1 VCGIVG
7 IVGLDASLDRSRTL
21 VSAMADRIGHRGPDG
36 RGVVTHPDATLGM
49 TRLAIVDLA
58 GGNQPM
64 ANEDASIVIVYNGE
78 VYNAPALR
86 QDLERRGIR
95 LRTRSDTEVIL
106 RLYEADPEH
115 VEEHLVGMW
124 AFAIHDRRRR
134 RVVLS
139 RDRFGIKPLFIAE
152 AGDALAFGSELR
164 CFDRRLDPFARLFSI
179 DGDSAHA
186 MVSWSYVP
194 ENRTIYQGVRR
205 LPPATRLSV
214 DLASRARTR
223 RTYWTL
229 EPSREAARVRSLDE
243 ACERVDFLLRR
254 AVRQH
259 LESDVPVASFLSG
272 GIDSSLITAYANEE
286 SGAPI
291 KAYSIGFAEKR
302 FDESPF
308 AQETAAKIGAA
319 LEVEIFGEAK
329 ALASL
334 PDALLAY
341 DEPFGD
347 SSSLATYLLSQRVGR
362 DVKVAL
368 SGDGGDEVFAGYKKY
383 AVVHL
388 RGPLTAMPRVRD
400 ALGAMLG
407 LLGRM
412 PGRLGGA
419 RPWAE
424 LLRKIRLAGTALDGS
439 DAHVYAQLSPWAP
452 LARTGALMRQPAS
465 TRHFEEETKARFSRG
480 VGTELQKSL
489 AADLGSMLTND
500 MLVKVDRASMACSLE
515 VRVPFL
521 DHRVVEFAVG
531 LPEAF
536 TVGPRGQAFS
546 GKRVLR
552 ALHERR
558 FGPGL
563 ARRQKQGFSVPVQK
577 WLKGPFDAACE
588 RIFDKT
594 RLDRYGILSS
604 AELSNGGFRRW
615 VSDDPLIAW
624 HAFAL
629 AAWCE
634 ATLGDG
640 PGALRELI
648 EPRTGTQALSVP
660 GVGSSLRIASSSR

>member
-1 VCGIVG
+1 
-7 IVGLDASLDRSRTL
+7 
-21 VSAMADRIGHRGPDG
+21 MADRITHRGPDG
-36 RGVVTHPDATLGM
+36 RGVVAHPDATLGM
-49 TRLAIVDLA
+49 TRLAIVDVA
-58 GGNQPM
+58 NGNQPM
-64 ANEDASIVIVYNGE
+64 ANEDESVVIVYNGE

-86 QDLERRGIR
+86 RDLERRGVR
-95 LRTRSDTEVIL
+95 FRSRSDTEVVL

-134 RVVLS
+134 RVVVS
-139 RDRFGIKPLFIAE
+139 RDRFGIKPLFIAD
-152 AGDALAFGSELR
+152 AGDALAFASELR
-164 CFDRRLDPFARLFSI
+164 CFDRRLEPFARLFSI
-179 DGDSAHA
+179 DYDSAHA

-194 ENRTIYQGVRR
+194 ENCTIYEGVRR

-214 DLASRARTR
+214 DLASRTR
-223 RTYWTL
+223 KARTYWTL
-229 EPSREAARVRSLDE
+229 EPSHEAARVRSLDE

-254 AVRQH
+254 AVREH

-272 GIDSSLITAYANEE
+272 GIDSSLVTAYANEE
-286 SGAPI
+286 SRASI

-308 AQETAAKIGAA
+308 ARETAAKIGPPID
-319 LEVEIFGEAK
+319 VEIFDEAK
-329 ALASL
+329 ALGSL

-347 SSSLATYLLSQRVGR
+347 SSSLATYLLSRHVGR
-362 DVKVAL
+362 DFKVAL

-388 RGPLTAMPRVRD
+388 RGPLTAVPRVRD
-400 ALGAMLG
+400 ALGAALG
-407 LLGRM
+407 VLGRM
-412 PGRLGGA
+412 PVRHTGSGT
-419 RPWAE
+419 WAE
-424 LLRKIRLAGTALDGS
+424 LLRRIRLAGTALDGS
-439 DAHVYAQLSPWAP
+439 DAQVYAQLSPWAP
-452 LARTGALMRQPAS
+452 LARTEVLMRRPAS
-465 TRHFEEETKARFSRG
+465 TPRFEEETRARFRRG

-521 DHRVVEFAVG
+521 DHRVAEFAVG
-531 LPEAF
+531 LPAMF
-536 TVGPRGQAFS
+536 TLGPRGQVFR

-558 FGPGL
+558 FGPRL
-563 ARRQKQGFSVPVQK
+563 ARREKQGFSVPVRK
-577 WLKGPFDAACE
+577 WLEGPFDYACQ
-588 RIFDKT
+588 RLFDKS

-604 AELSNGGFRRW
+604 DELSNGGFRRW
-615 VSDDPLIAW
+615 VSGDDSLIAW

-634 ATLGDG
+634 ATQGDG
-640 PGALRELI
+640 PDALRDLI
-648 EPRTGTQALSVP
+648 QPRTGKQALAVP
-660 GVGSSLRIASSSR
+660 ALGPPLRIASSSR